1 MSSIRTTT
9 GILWTLALGAVA
21 LYVFF
26 LALDAF
32 NPGDAIWLAIA
43 MGVVAL
49 ACIVH
54 FVRVRR
60 ALDDHRARR
69 AGAHRPRDAREARLL
84 ARL

>member
-1 MSSIRTTT
+1 VSSIRTTT

-32 NPGDAIWLAIA
+32 NPGEAIWLAIA

-49 ACIVH
+49 ACMVH

-60 ALDDHRARR
+60 ALDDHQ
-69 AGAHRPRDAREARLL
+69 HDEL
-84 ARL
+84 ARTVHAMREKRGF

>member
-1 MSSIRTTT
+1 MSPIRTTT

-26 LALDAF
+26 LALNAF
-32 NPGDAIWLAIA
+32 NPGDAIWLAIT

-49 ACIVH
+49 ACMVH

-60 ALDDHRARR
+60 ALDDHQ
-69 AGAHRPRDAREARLL
+69 HDEL
-84 ARL
+84 ARTVHAMREKRGF